1 MVVPA
6 VRWFEVRN
14 LLVAGERHGRMN
26 SAGTAEF
33 LADLKRLSIRLDL
46 TPVSAAVL
54 ALARLHRLTVYDA
67 AYLELALRVDAPLAT
82 LDKKLAA
89 AADAAGVQ
97 LIGA

>member
-6 VRWFEVRN
+6 VWWFEVRN

-26 SAGTAEF
+26 PAGTAEF
-33 LADLKRLSIRLDL
+33 LADLERLSIRLDHA
-46 TPVSAAVL
+46 PVSAAVL

-82 LDKKLAA
+82 FDKKLAA
-89 AADAAGVQ
+89 AAEAAGVQ